1 MRIVFM
7 GSAAL
12 AVPSLMQLAQN
23 VEHELV
29 GVITQPDRPAGRKR
43 LLTPCPVKVVASS
56 MNLNVCTP
64 EKISGDEMI
73 GQMQDW

>member
-12 AVPSLMQLAQN
+12 AVPSLIQLAQN

-29 GVITQPDRPAGRKR
+29 GVITQPDSAGRKR

-56 MNLNVCTP
+56 MNLNVCTR
-64 EKISGDEMI
+64 KKFQAMR
-73 GQMQDW
+73 